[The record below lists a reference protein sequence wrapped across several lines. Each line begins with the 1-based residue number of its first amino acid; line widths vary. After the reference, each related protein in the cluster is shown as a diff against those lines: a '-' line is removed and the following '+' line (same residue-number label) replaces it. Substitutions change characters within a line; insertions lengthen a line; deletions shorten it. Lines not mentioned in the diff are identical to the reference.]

1 MKIWLQQNRK
11 FVACAALIAIGLFLF
26 ITRYPSPPEPAI
38 PPVTTALPADAD
50 KNDSIIVRT
59 GVIENA
65 TLLPV
70 NSGFAG
76 KIVEVYV
83 KNGQLVQ
90 AGQALFKL
98 EYSVSPAANASDP
111 TGTKKV
117 DSERLKKLYEQ
128 GIISRREWETA
139 TGAQA
144 PSPKSEDASTSPAT
158 SPGRIALVTANAP
171 IAGIVTGLAVN
182 AEAPV
187 QADQRI
193 LSIGGGNK
201 LEAVVA
207 LAQDELYKVPLGA
220 PAVIEVAGQTFPSA
234 VISILPEL
242 KENKVVSFQAHIPI
256 DGAEAHETLQAGV
269 SATIHI
275 RTMP

>member
-11 FVACAALIAIGLFLF
+11 IVACAALVAISLLLF
-26 ITRYPSPPEPAI
+26 IARYPSSPEPTI
-38 PPVTTALPADAD
+38 PPVTSVLPADAD
-50 KNDSIIVRT
+50 KNKSEIIRT

-65 TLLPV
+65 TFLPI

-83 KNGQLVQ
+83 KNGQPVQ
-90 AGQALFKL
+90 AGQALFKV
-98 EYSVSPAANASDP
+98 EYSVTPAANAGDS

-128 GIISRREWETA
+128 GIISRREWENA
-139 TGAQA
+139 TGVPA
-144 PSPKSEDASTSPAT
+144 PTPKSEGASPSPAT
-158 SPGRIALVTANAP
+158 SPERIAFATANAP

-182 AEAPV
+182 AENTV

-193 LSIGGGNK
+193 LSIGSGNK
-201 LEAVVA
+201 LEAVVS

-242 KENKVVSFQAHIPI
+242 KENQVVAFQARIPI
-256 DGAEAHETLQAGV
+256 DGADAHEALQAGM